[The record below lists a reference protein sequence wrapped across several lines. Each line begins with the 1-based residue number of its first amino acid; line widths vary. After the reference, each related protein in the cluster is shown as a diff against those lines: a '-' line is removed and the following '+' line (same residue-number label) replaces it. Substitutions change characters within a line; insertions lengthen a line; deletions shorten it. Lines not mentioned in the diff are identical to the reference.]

1 MSQIIIDPDAASA
14 DIAKIRSAIEKLN
27 ESQSS
32 IKQLSTNASDMT
44 GQTGPAIVE
53 KCTQLSSQIDAL
65 KTNLNYT
72 IGLSK
77 SAVKEYQ
84 EKDAE
89 LAKQYQN
96 GGV

>member
-14 DIAKIRSAIEKLN
+14 DIKKINDAINKLN
-27 ESQSS
+27 ASQNS

-53 KCTQLSSQIDAL
+53 KCTRLSSQIDAL
-65 KTNLNYT
+65 KTNLNTT
-72 IGLSK
+72 IGLIK

-84 EKDAE
+84 EKDAD
-89 LAKQYQN
+89 LAKHYQN

>member
-14 DIAKIRSAIEKLN
+14 DIKKINEAINKLN
-27 ESQSS
+27 ESQNS
-32 IKQLSTNASDMT
+32 IKMLSTNASDMT

-65 KTNLNYT
+65 KTNLNTT
-72 IGLSK
+72 IGLIN
-77 SAVKEYQ
+77 SAIREYQ
-84 EKDAE
+84 EKDAD

-96 GGV
+96 GGI

>member
-14 DIAKIRSAIEKLN
+14 DIKKINDAINKLN
-27 ESQSS
+27 ASQNS

-72 IGLSK
+72 IGLIK
-77 SAVKEYQ
+77 SAVREYQ
-84 EKDAE
+84 EKDAD

>member
-1 MSQIIIDPDAASA
+1 MSQIIIDPSAASA
-14 DIAKIRSAIEKLN
+14 DIAKIRSAIERLE
-27 ESQSS
+27 ESQNS
-32 IKQLSTNASDMT
+32 IKKLSASAGDMT
-44 GQTGPAIVE
+44 GQTGPAITE
-53 KCTQLSSQIDAL
+53 KCSQLSSQIDAL

-72 IGLSK
+72 IRLIQ

-89 LAKQYQN
+89 LAAAYQN